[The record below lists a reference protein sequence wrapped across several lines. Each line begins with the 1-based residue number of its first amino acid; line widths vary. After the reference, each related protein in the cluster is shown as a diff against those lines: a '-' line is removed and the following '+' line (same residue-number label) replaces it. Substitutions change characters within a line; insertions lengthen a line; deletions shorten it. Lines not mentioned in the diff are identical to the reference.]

1 MSTNEPSSAPPSKPK
16 IEAEVDSAAK
26 QKNPILKPMLGV
38 LARFPHKRSQGL
50 FWVVALSTSAL
61 TGVVAFQWLTALP
74 PVANCRKLFKA
85 TLSDAGQLYCADQ
98 SARKGDE
105 AALSEA
111 LQLAGSITESNP
123 LFEQSKQLS
132 NHWSESILVLARK
145 KVETGDLKKGIALAQ
160 KVPKTSAIHANAQ
173 EMIQDW
179 QGNWQKGD
187 AIFKKAKDAIQD
199 QNWGLAMEQVRD
211 LMQIGSGYWQGQ
223 ADKIVK
229 EMSIE
234 QEAFYKIAAAQ
245 EVADSGRPDD
255 FAKAIQAVSKID
267 PKRLARKRV
276 GEKID
281 EWSDKLVGVA
291 KQAQSSG
298 NYEQMINAA
307 QKVPPNAK
315 VVKVA
320 ASYLQLGRA
329 GTVAKDDTLWS
340 AIQAHAFASQIDSS
354 TPVYDQSKPQRQKWE
369 GQIQTWGQ
377 LAIAQWF
384 ADIDQVSG
392 YNMAIEQ
399 AAMVGP
405 EQPRRTEAQTFI
417 ASWNKQISSFPDR
430 QFIAR
435 AKQFAVDNTI
445 ASLQSAIT
453 EAGKVLSGQPLRDAA
468 QNLVVQW
475 GDAVQRIEDQPIL
488 DQAIALAKKGDLNAA
503 IQAAGKI
510 SSSRALYRDAQARVG
525 EWVAQTQAAE
535 DRPIINEADALAN
548 EGRLT
553 EAIARASDIRSSRAI
568 YGEAQSRISDWSE
581 RRRQIRAT
589 SEPAPEPSPSR
600 APKEEPASAPSAEPR
615 RRVPP
620 EPSPPPL
627 QNNGEPP
634 PLEPVPSDRSP
645 SP

>member
-1 MSTNEPSSAPPSKPK
+1 MSTNDPPSAPPSEPK
-16 IEAEVDSAAK
+16 IEADVDSAAK
-26 QKNPILKPMLGV
+26 PENPILKPVLDV
-38 LARFPHKRSQGL
+38 LARFPHNRSQGL
-50 FWVVALSTSAL
+50 FWLVALSTSAL
-61 TGVVAFQWLTALP
+61 TGAIAFYWLTALP
-74 PVANCRKLFKA
+74 PVPNCRKLFKA
-85 TLSDAGQLYCADQ
+85 TLSDSGQLYCADQ
-98 SARKGDE
+98 SARQGDE
-105 AALSEA
+105 ASLSAA

-132 NHWSESILVLARK
+132 DHWSESVLVLARK

-160 KVPKTSAIHANAQ
+160 MVPKTSAVHASAQ

-179 QGNWQKGD
+179 QGNWQKGNE
-187 AIFKKAKDAIQD
+187 IFKKAKAAIQD
-199 QNWGLAMEQVRD
+199 QNWGIAMEQVRD
-211 LMQIGSGYWQGQ
+211 LVQIGSGYWQGQ

-234 QEAFYKIAAAQ
+234 QEAFYKIASAQ
-245 EVADSGRPDD
+245 EVADSGKPED
-255 FAKAIQAVSKID
+255 FARAIQAVSKID

-281 EWSDKLVGVA
+281 EWSEKLVGIA
-291 KQAQSSG
+291 KESQSAG
-298 NYEQMINAA
+298 NYAQMIDAA
-307 QKVPPNAK
+307 QKVPPTAK
-315 VVKVA
+315 VAKVA

-329 GTVAKDDTLWS
+329 GTVPKDETLWS

-354 TPVYDQSKPQRQKWE
+354 TPVYEQSKTQRQKWE

-384 ADIDQVSG
+384 AGMDRVSG
-392 YNMAIEQ
+392 YHMAIDQ

-405 EQPRRTEAQTFI
+405 EQPRRVEAQTLI

-453 EAGKVLSGQPLRDAA
+453 EASKILSGQPLRDVA
-468 QNLVVQW
+468 QTLVVQW

-525 EWVAQTQAAE
+525 EWVAQIQAVE
-535 DRPIINEADALAN
+535 DRPILNEADALAN

-553 EAIARASDIRSSRAI
+553 DAIARASDIGSSRAI
-568 YGEAQSRISDWSE
+568 YGEAQSRIADWSE
-581 RRRQIRAT
+581 RRRQIRAA
-589 SEPAPEPSPSR
+589 SEP
-600 APKEEPASAPSAEPR
+600 
-615 RRVPP
+615 PP
-620 EPSPPPL
+620 EPSSSRAASEETAPSSEPARRAPPEPAPPPL

-634 PLEPVPSDRSP
+634 PLEPVTSDQSP